1 MCSGGGWDE
10 RARCRESPDAGVGL
24 ERCLVVEG
32 LASGGGDLHFENAQS
47 EGLEV
52 RSKVGLGMR
61 EEGGLGL
68 VDGVES

>member
-1 MCSGGGWDE
+1 M
-10 RARCRESPDAGVGL
+10 
-24 ERCLVVEG
+24 VEG

-47 EGLEV
+47 EGSEV

-61 EEGGLGL
+61 GEGGLGL

>member
-1 MCSGGGWDE
+1 M
-10 RARCRESPDAGVGL
+10 
-24 ERCLVVEG
+24 VEG